1 MKTLIPLLAL
11 SGLLALAPLG
21 AAEPAPASPATP
33 LPAAGEM
40 AALEHFLDLT
50 DADLEQ
56 MQRVIARIRAMGPDE
71 RAVLRREIEK
81 FRTLPESQR
90 HQMRLGWGALDT
102 DLQEAWRRMMQ
113 AATPERRAEIQ
124 ARLQS
129 LPPERKGDLRRQLAE
144 EFIRQERKK

>member
-1 MKTLIPLLAL
+1 MKTLIHLFAL

-21 AAEPAPASPATP
+21 AAEPAPTSPAPT
-33 LPAAGEM
+33 LPAAKEM

-50 DADLEQ
+50 DQDLEQ
-56 MQRVIARIRAMGPDE
+56 MQRVIARIRAMSPDE

-81 FRTLPESQR
+81 FRTLPGSQR
-90 HQMRLGWGALDT
+90 HQMRLGWGALDA
-102 DLQEAWRRMMQ
+102 DLQDAWRRMMQ

-129 LPPERKGDLRRQLAE
+129 LPPEKKGSFRRQLAE
-144 EFIRQERKK
+144 EFIQLERKK